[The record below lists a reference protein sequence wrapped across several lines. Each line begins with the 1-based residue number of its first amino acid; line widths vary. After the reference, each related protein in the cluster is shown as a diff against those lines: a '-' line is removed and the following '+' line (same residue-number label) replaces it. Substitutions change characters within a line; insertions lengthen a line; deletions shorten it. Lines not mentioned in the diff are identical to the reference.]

1 MSNNRL
7 QALYFEYTLAPTT
20 QSGLP
25 FMISASSARRALIFS
40 TISWSFSAYGAVRV
54 SRYVT
59 VSWIPVAV

>member
-7 QALYFEYTLAPTT
+7 QTLYFEYTLAPTT

-25 FMISASSARRALIFS
+25 FMISASSARRALIFT

-59 VSWIPVAV
+59 LNRYL